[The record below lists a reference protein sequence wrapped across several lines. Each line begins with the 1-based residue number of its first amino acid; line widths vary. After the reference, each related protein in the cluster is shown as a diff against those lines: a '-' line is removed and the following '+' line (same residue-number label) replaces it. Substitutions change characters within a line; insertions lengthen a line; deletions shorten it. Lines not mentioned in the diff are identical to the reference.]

1 MDGDGSGS
9 GDGDDVI
16 RVYLELSGL
25 EATQNRPT
33 SADRYIKRKLGGSLV
48 QRFLWYKHTK
58 REINRP
64 NL

>member
-25 EATQNRPT
+25 EATQNRST
-33 SADRYIKRKLGGSLV
+33 SADR
-48 QRFLWYKHTK
+48 
-58 REINRP
+58 
-64 NL
+64 